1 MSRLKIAPSF
11 FVLSPV
17 RGGETYSRKEKCSRL
32 YQQNVCV
39 VNVLPLF
46 TPVPGFP
53 SSHCAGMRSP
63 GSNKPSHLWN
73 VPRGCAFLAFHVCA
87 HLRTSALFAFT
98 RFPPPPPSPG
108 RPPIHYPPALIL
120 LAGRV
125 GGPDP
130 AARSA
135 LAVAD
140 VCKASVCEV
149 KLGDMRKERR
159 PSFEPVSER
168 VKQGSP
174 IIAAIS
180 ALFVFEASRA
190 LGLY

>member
-1 MSRLKIAPSF
+1 MQSF
-11 FVLSPV
+11 VSTE
-17 RGGETYSRKEKCSRL
+17 R
-32 YQQNVCV
+32 VCV
-39 VNVLPLF
+39 VNVLPQF

-53 SSHCAGMRSP
+53 SSHSAGMRSP

-73 VPRGCAFLAFHVCA
+73 VPRGCAFLAFHICA
-87 HLRTSALFAFT
+87 HLHFSLLLVSRHL
-98 RFPPPPPSPG
+98 RPPPGVHPFIIHQHSSFWQGGWEG
-108 RPPIHYPPALIL
+108 RST
-120 LAGRV
+120 
-125 GGPDP
+125 

-140 VCKASVCEV
+140 VCEASVCEV
-149 KLGDMRKERR
+149 KPGAVRKERR
-159 PSFEPVSER
+159 PSLEPVSER

-190 LGLY
+190 LGLH

>member
-1 MSRLKIAPSF
+1 
-11 FVLSPV
+11 
-17 RGGETYSRKEKCSRL
+17 
-32 YQQNVCV
+32 
-39 VNVLPLF
+39 
-46 TPVPGFP
+46 
-53 SSHCAGMRSP
+53 MRSP

-73 VPRGCAFLAFHVCA
+73 AGVFSWRSTSARICA
-87 HLRTSALFAFT
+87 HLHFLLLLVS
-98 RFPPPPPSPG
+98 PPPPPSPG

-125 GGPDP
+125 GGPEP

-140 VCKASVCEV
+140 ACEASVCEV

>member
-17 RGGETYSRKEKCSRL
+17 RGGETYSRIRMPSFVSTER
-32 YQQNVCV
+32 VC
-39 VNVLPLF
+39 
-46 TPVPGFP
+46 GKR
-53 SSHCAGMRSP
+53 SSTVHAGMHSP

-73 VPRGCAFLAFHVCA
+73 VPRGCVFLAFHVCA
-87 HLRTSALFAFT
+87 HLCTSALFAFT

-125 GGPDP
+125 GGPEP